1 MKELSKSDVRFW
13 QEKISKQATTGA
25 NGQAYQQSDYS
36 VRIQH
41 QGRRELFTLG
51 TPNKYEA
58 ARKAREI
65 HQQLVAT
72 GWDATL
78 ATYKPKSDTAPKCDC
93 TVGEFLAELRAF
105 HASQAKTI
113 DNYAVPFRRI
123 VAELAGIPS
132 GGRGGSAS
140 SHRLWR
146 EQVEAVKLSLLTPG
160 KIQKWKESFIVRAGD
175 DPTLQN
181 SARITVNSALR
192 ESRSLFSAKMLEG
205 LEGIVLPDP
214 LPFSAVKLEKQPSM
228 RYRSTFDV
236 MQLIRD
242 AREELSSNE
251 PELFK
256 IFVLAVMA
264 GLRRNE
270 IDKLE
275 WSSFNWHAETISIEA
290 TSYFKPKSEDS
301 SRTIWTPPELMALFR
316 GYQAKALGRFV
327 LQSRVAPIMGLAYEH
342 YRGARLFDKLIVW
355 LRSKGVIAKKP
366 IHELRKEF
374 GSLITQRFG
383 IYAAKELLGHSDIS
397 VTAAHYSEAKGKPT
411 VGMGDLLKTPANVI
425 PIGSAHADFGPE
437 ESMGSSGQTPV
448 FSN

>member
-1 MKELSKSDVRFW
+1 VAKKWPKTFLNRMSKELSKSDVRYW
-13 QEKISKQATTGA
+13 QERIFKEATKGA
-25 NGQAYQQSDYS
+25 NGKDYEQSNYS
-36 VRIQH
+36 VRITH
-41 QGRRELFTLG
+41 QGQRDRFQLN

-65 HQQLVAT
+65 FQQLAAN
-72 GWDATL
+72 GWETTR
-78 ATYKPKSDTAPKCDC
+78 ATYKPKSEAAARSDV
-93 TVGEFLAELRAF
+93 TVGEFLTELRAL
-105 HASQAKTI
+105 HASRAKTI

-146 EQVEAVKLSLLTPG
+146 EQVEAVRLSFLTPG
-160 KIQKWKESFIVRAGD
+160 KIQKWKEAFIVRAGD
-175 DPTLQN
+175 DPTKLR

-192 ESRSLFSAKMLEG
+192 ESRSLFSPKMLGG
-205 LEGIVLPDP
+205 LEGVVLPDP
-214 LPFSAVKLEKQPSM
+214 LPFASVKLEKQPSM

-242 AREELSSNE
+242 AREELATDR

-275 WSSFNWHAETISIEA
+275 WASFNWHAGTISIVA
-290 TSYFKPKSEDS
+290 TKYFKPKSEDS
-301 SRTIWTPPELMALFR
+301 ARTVWVPAELMELFR
-316 GYQAKALGRFV
+316 GYRAKAVGVFV
-327 LQSRVAPIMGLAYEH
+327 IESRVAPIMGLAYEH
-342 YRGARLFDKLIVW
+342 YRGTRFFEQLIAW
-355 LRSKGVIAKKP
+355 LRIKGVTAKNP

-374 GSLITQRFG
+374 GSLIAAQFG
-383 IYAAKELLGHSDIS
+383 IYAAKELLGHSDIT
-397 VTAAHYSEAKGKPT
+397 VTAAHYLEAKGKPT
-411 VGMGDLLKTPANVI
+411 VGMGNLLTAPANVVE
-425 PIGSAHADFGPE
+425 FV
-437 ESMGSSGQTPV
+437 SSKKVSG
-448 FSN
+448 